1 MFVVICYDIPSDR
14 RRAKVAK
21 ILEGFGARVQKS
33 VFECDLKLPHLQ
45 KLKQKLGRV
54 LKDEDGLRYYY
65 LCGQCLP
72 KVEVVNGPS
81 VAESQLYF
89 AV

>member
-1 MFVVICYDIPSDR
+1 MFVVVCYDIPSDR
-14 RRAKVAK
+14 RRAKVGK

-33 VFECDLKLPHLQ
+33 VFECDLHIKHVQ
-45 KLKQKLGRV
+45 KLKQRLTKV
-54 LKDEDGLRYYY
+54 LKDEDSVRYYY

-72 KVEVVNGPS
+72 KVEVGNGPP
-81 VAESQLYF
+81 VTQAQLYF